1 MEYYNE
7 LYHHGVK
14 GMKWGVR
21 RYQKKDGSYTA
32 AGKKRRNSEASENSE
47 RNKRIAKKVA
57 TMAIMG
63 ATVAAAAVVY
73 SKNPEAINKV
83 MTKMGNTAVSALKSG
98 KSKAVV
104 AGKKF
109 IEEAP
114 GKSKQYAKQAMA
126 NAKKGVKDGVKEA
139 IEEAPKKATKTVI
152 TGATMLAAK
161 RMLDRTVGKEEA
173 ARIFQANEKKKIS
186 NFWKIN
192 DPNDR
197 DDDDD

>member
-1 MEYYNE
+1 MEYE

-21 RYQKKDGSYTA
+21 RYQNKNGSLTP
-32 AGKKRRNSEASENSE
+32 AGKKRYSESDSE

-63 ATVAAAAVVY
+63 ATITAAAVVY
-73 SKNPEAINKV
+73 SKNPDAINKV
-83 MTKMGNTAVSALKSG
+83 ISKVGNTTVSALKSG
-98 KSKAVV
+98 KSKAVA

-114 GKSKQYAKQAMA
+114 GKSKQYAKKALA
-126 NAKKGVKDGVKEA
+126 SAKQGVKDGVKEA
-139 IEEAPKKATKTVI
+139 VAEAPKKATKTVI
-152 TGATMLAAK
+152 TGMTMLAAK

-186 NFWKIN
+186 NFWKVN
-192 DPNDR
+192 DPSDR